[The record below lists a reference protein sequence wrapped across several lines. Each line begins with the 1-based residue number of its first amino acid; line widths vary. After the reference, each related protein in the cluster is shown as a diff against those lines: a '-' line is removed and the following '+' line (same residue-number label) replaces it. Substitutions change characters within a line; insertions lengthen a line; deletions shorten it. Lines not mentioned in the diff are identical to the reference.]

1 MHTTCQFIKILV
13 FPITRKILKTAVTFI
28 QLEIKRNIYFISRAD
43 TIKIQ
48 QNMHESKKW
57 NKELIPGYDL
67 KDGQSTFSIDTVIEK
82 K

>member
-28 QLEIKRNIYFISRAD
+28 QLEIKRNISFISLAD
-43 TIKIQ
+43 TIKIW

-57 NKELIPGYDL
+57 NKELILDM
-67 KDGQSTFSIDTVIEK
+67 I
-82 K
+82 